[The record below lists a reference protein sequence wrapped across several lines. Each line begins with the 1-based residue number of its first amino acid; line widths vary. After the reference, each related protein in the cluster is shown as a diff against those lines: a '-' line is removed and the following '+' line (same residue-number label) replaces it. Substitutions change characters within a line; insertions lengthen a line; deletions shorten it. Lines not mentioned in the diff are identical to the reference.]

1 MAVDT
6 SGGIAFSA
14 VGGLDTGEDRGM
26 ARNDAAT
33 REGSYNYQDEQ
44 GEGWAGRLLLETLE
58 VAVITTLV
66 FLLAR
71 VFVQNYQVD
80 GPSMTPTL
88 LNGEYILVNKAD
100 YFIHGPQ
107 RGDVIV
113 FKFPKD
119 TSRDFV
125 KRVIGVPGDTVTTFS
140 DGTVTVNGVVLNEP
154 YVNDHINSVTEEWRL
169 GPGQYFVMGDNRG
182 DSYDSRDWGPV
193 PINDILGKAEF
204 VYWPLGAAHTLR
216 DWSNVF
222 AKVP

>member
-1 MAVDT
+1 MAR
-6 SGGIAFSA
+6 S
-14 VGGLDTGEDRGM
+14 GM
-26 ARNDAAT
+26 AS
-33 REGSYNYQDEQ
+33 RERAYDYQDEQ
-44 GEGWAGRLLLETLE
+44 DERWASRLLLETLE
-58 VAVITTLV
+58 VAVITILV

-100 YFIHGPQ
+100 YFTHGPQ

-119 TSRDFV
+119 PSKDFV
-125 KRVIGVPGDTVTTFS
+125 KRVIGLPGDTVVTHR
-140 DGTVTVNGVVLNEP
+140 DGLVTVDGVTLNEP
-154 YVNDHINSVTEEWRL
+154 YVNDHINPVAATWRL

-193 PINDILGKAEF
+193 PANDILGKAEF
-204 VYWPLGAAHTLR
+204 VYWPLGSIHMVRA
-216 DWSNVF
+216 WSGVF
-222 AKVP
+222 AGVQAP

>member
-1 MAVDT
+1 
-6 SGGIAFSA
+6 
-14 VGGLDTGEDRGM
+14 M
-26 ARNDAAT
+26 ARSSVES
-33 REGSYNYQDEQ
+33 RQGSYNYQDEQ

-88 LNGEYILVNKAD
+88 LNGQYILVNKAD

-119 TSRDFV
+119 PSRDFV
-125 KRVIGVPGDTVTTFS
+125 KRVIGVPGDTVVTHD
-140 DGTVTVNGVVLNEP
+140 DGTVTVDGVTLDEP
-154 YVNDHINSVTEEWRL
+154 YVNDHVNTNDQTWIL
-169 GPGQYFVMGDNRG
+169 GAGQYFVMGDNRG
-182 DSYDSRDWGPV
+182 TAMIRGTGGRCRSAIFSARRSSSTG
-193 PINDILGKAEF
+193 
-204 VYWPLGAAHTLR
+204 R
-216 DWSNVF
+216 
-222 AKVP
+222 

>member
-1 MAVDT
+1 L
-6 SGGIAFSA
+6 
-14 VGGLDTGEDRGM
+14 LD
-26 ARNDAAT
+26 
-33 REGSYNYQDEQ
+33 
-44 GEGWAGRLLLETLE
+44 TLE

-100 YFIHGPQ
+100 YFAHGPQ

-125 KRVIGVPGDTVTTFS
+125 KRVIGLPGDTVVTTG
-140 DGTVTVNGVVLNEP
+140 DGSVTVDGVALVEP
-154 YVNDHINSVTEEWRL
+154 YVNDHINDSGQTWTL

-193 PINDILGKAEF
+193 PLADILGKAEY
-204 VYWPLGAAHTLR
+204 VYWPLGAAHGLR
-216 DWSNVF
+216 NWSGVF
-222 AKVP
+222 THIP

>member
-1 MAVDT
+1 
-6 SGGIAFSA
+6 
-14 VGGLDTGEDRGM
+14 M
-26 ARNDAAT
+26 ARMSVSPRQGA
-33 REGSYNYQDEQ
+33 YNYQDEQ
-44 GEGWAGRLLLETLE
+44 GEGWAGRLLLDTLE

-71 VFVQNYQVD
+71 VFIQNYQVD

-88 LNGEYILVNKAD
+88 LTGQYILVNKAD
-100 YFIHGPQ
+100 YFTHGPS

-125 KRVIGVPGDTVTTFS
+125 KRVIGIPGDTVATGA
-140 DGTVTVNGVVLNEP
+140 DGSVTVDGVMLIEP
-154 YVNDHINSVTEEWRL
+154 YVNDHINASAQTWTL

-193 PINDILGKAEF
+193 PLGDILGKADF
-204 VYWPLGAAHTLR
+204 VYWPLGAAHGLH
-216 DWSNVF
+216 DWASVF
-222 AKVP
+222 SGVH

>member
-1 MAVDT
+1 
-6 SGGIAFSA
+6 
-14 VGGLDTGEDRGM
+14 M
-26 ARNDAAT
+26 ARMSLT
-33 REGSYNYQDEQ
+33 PRQGTYNYQDEQ
-44 GEGWAGRLLLETLE
+44 GEGWAGRLLLDTLE

-88 LNGEYILVNKAD
+88 LNGQYILVNKAD
-100 YFIHGPQ
+100 YFTHGPQ

-125 KRVIGVPGDTVTTFS
+125 KRVIGVPGDTVQARG
-140 DGTVTVNGVVLNEP
+140 DGAVIVNGALLVEP
-154 YVNDHINSVTEEWRL
+154 YVNDYINPTTQTWTL
-169 GPGQYFVMGDNRG
+169 GSGQYFVMGDNRG

-193 PINDILGKAEF
+193 PQNDILGKAEL
-204 VYWPLGAAHTLR
+204 VYWPLGAAHGLR
-216 DWSNVF
+216 NWSNVF
-222 AKVP
+222 SAVP